1 VAPAGEV
8 RIHHL
13 NCGTLCPHGARL
25 LQGEGGLLDRARLVC
40 HCLAIESG
48 DGIVLVDT
56 GFGTEDVEHPHQ
68 LGRPFLALTSPRLR
82 REDTALARLGELGFE
97 AGDVR
102 HIVVTH
108 LDPDH
113 SGGLPDFPE
122 AQVHVFAAEYAA
134 AMNPKLT
141 ERSRYIGAH
150 WSHEPKWVTH
160 ATAGDEWQGFE
171 SVRVLPGS
179 DPEVLLVPLI
189 GHSRGHSGVAVRDG
203 DGWML
208 HCGDSYFFRGEIET
222 PPRCPPG
229 MRIFQTLNQADGRA
243 RHENQERLREL
254 ARRGGDGLHLFCSHD
269 PVQLERAQSA
279 ALSN

>member
-1 VAPAGEV
+1 MADGPAV
-8 RIHHL
+8 RIHHI

-40 HCLAIESG
+40 HCLAIESA
-48 DGIVLVDT
+48 DGVILVDT
-56 GFGTEDVEHPHQ
+56 GFGSEDVEHPRQ

-82 REDTALARLGELGFE
+82 REDTALARLAELGLE

-122 AQVHVFAAEYAA
+122 AEVHVFATEHAA

-141 ERSRYIGAH
+141 ERSRYVGAH
-150 WSHEPKWVTH
+150 WSHQPNWVTH
-160 ATAGDEWQGFE
+160 ETAGDEWHGFE

-189 GHSRGHSGVAVRDG
+189 GHSRGHTGVAVRSG
-203 DGWML
+203 EGVAAPL
-208 HCGDSYFFRGEIET
+208 RGLLLLPRRDRDPAPLPTGAAALPDDQPGGRPRSPREPGAPAGAR
-222 PPRCPPG
+222 PPR
-229 MRIFQTLNQADGRA
+229 RGRPSP
-243 RHENQERLREL
+243 LLL
-254 ARRGGDGLHLFCSHD
+254 A
-269 PVQLERAQSA
+269 
-279 ALSN
+279 